1 MLTHIAR
8 SKPGEPEAESV
19 FPAQVPR
26 NSKAES
32 GLHAGWT
39 ALFCL
44 VRTSLTSV
52 VESLAVML
60 GHTTRSL
67 FHVREYAMS
76 SIINAV
82 HTAVSGLNAQSHAF
96 TDLSNNIANSQ
107 TTGYKASTTSFEDYV
122 TNNELAND
130 GESLSDS
137 VAATTRQHTDNQ
149 GMVTTS
155 TNSTALAISGNGFFN
170 VVQATGQSNDG
181 TPVLGTQQYYTRNG
195 DFSQDKNGYLVN
207 TSGYYLEGYN
217 VDASTGTLGTSLS
230 AIQVPSTIA
239 FRPTESTKLTATGTL
254 DNSSKT
260 VDMSTTA
267 YDSTGAASTVDL
279 SWAKVDD
286 TTWTISDVNNPSNAA
301 TVKFDST
308 TGAVSS
314 VTPLN
319 STGTSGTTTSSTS
332 FEYTGSPQA
341 MTVSLSGITLG
352 SSTDSTAPTMTSD
365 SVTTG
370 TFSGISMETDG
381 SVMATF
387 DNGYSQLVAKIPLT
401 TFADP
406 NSLSAQNGQA
416 YTATSQSGSPQIN
429 AVNTNGAG
437 TLTTGSIEESTSD
450 LTGDLSKLIVA
461 QQAYGANTKVVST
474 ADQLLQT
481 TLAMIQ

>member
-1 MLTHIAR
+1 
-8 SKPGEPEAESV
+8 
-19 FPAQVPR
+19 
-26 NSKAES
+26 
-32 GLHAGWT
+32 
-39 ALFCL
+39 
-44 VRTSLTSV
+44 
-52 VESLAVML
+52 
-60 GHTTRSL
+60 
-67 FHVREYAMS
+67 MS

-137 VAATTRQHTDNQ
+137 VAATTQQHTDNQ

-170 VVQATGQSNDG
+170 VVQATGQSNDS

-217 VDASTGTLGTSLS
+217 VDATSGTLGTSLS
-230 AIQVPSTIA
+230 AIQVPSTVA

-254 DNSSKT
+254 DSTST
-260 VDMSTTA
+260 TSAGTSTDMTTTA
-267 YDSTGAASTVDL
+267 YSSTGTGSTVDL
-279 SWAKVDD
+279 TWTKVND
-286 TTWTISDVNNPSNAA
+286 TTWTVSNASDASNSA
-301 TVKFDST
+301 TVTFDS

-314 VTPLN
+314 VTSQN
-319 STGTSGTTTSSTS
+319 STGTSSTSSTS
-332 FEYTGSPQA
+332 FDYTGSPQD
-341 MTVSLSGITLG
+341 MTVSLSGVTLG
-352 SSTDSTAPTMTSD
+352 SANSVSMTSD
-365 SVTTG
+365 SVTSG

-406 NSLSAQNGQA
+406 NGLSAQNGQA
-416 YTATSQSGSPQIN
+416 YTATAQSGSPQVN
-429 AVNTNGAG
+429 TVNTNGAG
-437 TLTTGSIEESTSD
+437 TLTTGSVEESTTD

>member
-1 MLTHIAR
+1 
-8 SKPGEPEAESV
+8 
-19 FPAQVPR
+19 
-26 NSKAES
+26 
-32 GLHAGWT
+32 
-39 ALFCL
+39 
-44 VRTSLTSV
+44 
-52 VESLAVML
+52 ML

-82 HTAVSGLNAQSHAF
+82 HTAVSGLNSQSHAF
-96 TDLSNNIANSQ
+96 SDLSNNIANSQ
-107 TTGYKASTTSFEDYV
+107 TNGYKASTTSFEDYV
-122 TNNELAND
+122 TNNSLASD
-130 GESLSDS
+130 GEALSDS
-137 VAATTRQHTDNQ
+137 VVATTRQHNDNQ

-170 VVQATGQSNDG
+170 VVQATGQSNDS

-217 VDASTGTLGTSLS
+217 VNASTGTLSTTLNP
-230 AIQVPSTIA
+230 IQVPSTIK
-239 FRPTESTKLTATGTL
+239 FQPTESTKLTLTGQIDGKPT
-254 DNSSKT
+254 SA
-260 VDMSTTA
+260 TA
-267 YDSTGAASTVDL
+267 YDSKGNAQTVSL
-279 SWAKVDD
+279 NWTQVDA
-286 TTWTISDVNNPSNAA
+286 TTWTVSNPNDATNSA
-301 TVKFDST
+301 TVKFDSS
-308 TGAVSS
+308 TGAIAS
-314 VTPLN
+314 VNGQTQASG
-319 STGTSGTTTSSTS
+319 STAS
-332 FEYTGSPQA
+332 FEYDGAPQD
-341 MTVSLSGITLG
+341 MTVSLGTIGGTSGVSLATDG
-352 SSTDSTAPTMTSD
+352 STPTGVTAVSD

-370 TFSGISMETDG
+370 TFSGISMQTDG

-406 NSLSAQNGQA
+406 NSLSPQNGQA
-416 YTATSQSGSPQIN
+416 YTATSQSGTPQIN

-437 TLTTGSIEESTSD
+437 TLSTASVEESTTD

>member
-1 MLTHIAR
+1 MRIQALTQRIRPFRAC
-8 SKPGEPEAESV
+8 KDFLNICCEILP
-19 FPAQVPR
+19 
-26 NSKAES
+26 
-32 GLHAGWT
+32 
-39 ALFCL
+39 
-44 VRTSLTSV
+44 
-52 VESLAVML
+52 VML

-82 HTAVSGLNAQSHAF
+82 HTAVSGLNAQAHAF

-130 GESLSDS
+130 GQALSDS
-137 VAATTRQHTDNQ
+137 VAATTQQHNENQ
-149 GMVTTS
+149 GMVTSS
-155 TNSTALAISGNGFFN
+155 TNSSALAISGNGFFN
-170 VVQATGQSNDG
+170 VVQATGQSNDS

-217 VDASTGTLGTSLS
+217 VNSSTGTLGTSLS

-254 DNSSKT
+254 DSST
-260 VDMSTTA
+260 AAGTTLSPSMSTTA
-267 YDSTGAASTVDL
+267 YDSTGAASTVNL
-279 SWAKVDD
+279 NWTKVDD
-286 TTWTISDVNNPSNAA
+286 TTWTVSNASNPDNAA
-301 TVKFDST
+301 TVKFDSS

-319 STGTSGTTTSSTS
+319 STGTSGTASSSTS
-332 FEYTGSPQA
+332 FEYTGSPQD
-341 MTVSLSGITLG
+341 MTVSLSGITQG
-352 SSTDSTAPTMTSD
+352 TSTDSTAPTMTSD
-365 SVTTG
+365 SVTSG
-370 TFSGISMETDG
+370 TFSGISMRTDG

-406 NSLSAQNGQA
+406 DSLSPQNGQA
-416 YTATSQSGSPQIN
+416 YTATSQSGNPQVN

-437 TLTTGSIEESTSD
+437 TLTTGAIEESTSD

>member
-1 MLTHIAR
+1 
-8 SKPGEPEAESV
+8 
-19 FPAQVPR
+19 
-26 NSKAES
+26 
-32 GLHAGWT
+32 
-39 ALFCL
+39 
-44 VRTSLTSV
+44 
-52 VESLAVML
+52 ML

-82 HTAVSGLNAQSHAF
+82 HTAVSGLNSQSHAF
-96 TDLSNNIANSQ
+96 SDLSNNIANSQ
-107 TTGYKASTTSFEDYV
+107 TNGYKASTTSFEDYV
-122 TNNELAND
+122 TNNSLASD

-137 VAATTRQHTDNQ
+137 VVATTRQHNDNQ

-170 VVQATGQSNDG
+170 VVQATGQSNDS

-217 VDASTGTLGTSLS
+217 VNASTGTLSTTLNP
-230 AIQVPSTIA
+230 IQVPSTIK
-239 FRPTESTKLTATGTL
+239 FQPTESTKLTLTGQIDGKPT
-254 DNSSKT
+254 SA
-260 VDMSTTA
+260 TA
-267 YDSTGAASTVDL
+267 YDSKGNAQTVSL
-279 SWAKVDD
+279 NWTQVDA
-286 TTWTISDVNNPSNAA
+286 TTWTVSNPNDATNSA
-301 TVKFDST
+301 TVKFDSS
-308 TGAVSS
+308 TGAIAS
-314 VTPLN
+314 VNGQTQASG
-319 STGTSGTTTSSTS
+319 STAS
-332 FEYTGSPQA
+332 FEYDGAPQD
-341 MTVSLSGITLG
+341 MTVSLGTIGGTSGVSLATDG
-352 SSTDSTAPTMTSD
+352 STPTGVTGVSD

-370 TFSGISMETDG
+370 TFSGISMQTDG

-406 NSLSAQNGQA
+406 NSLSPQNGQA
-416 YTATSQSGSPQIN
+416 YTATSQSGTPQIN

-437 TLTTGSIEESTSD
+437 TLSTASVEESTTD

>member
-1 MLTHIAR
+1 
-8 SKPGEPEAESV
+8 
-19 FPAQVPR
+19 
-26 NSKAES
+26 
-32 GLHAGWT
+32 
-39 ALFCL
+39 
-44 VRTSLTSV
+44 
-52 VESLAVML
+52 
-60 GHTTRSL
+60 
-67 FHVREYAMS
+67 MS

-82 HTAVSGLNAQSHAF
+82 HTAVSGLNSQAHAF
-96 TDLSNNIANSQ
+96 SDLSNNIANSQ

-137 VAATTRQHTDNQ
+137 VAATTQQHTDNQ

-170 VVQATGQSNDG
+170 VVQATGQSNDS

-217 VDASTGTLGTSLS
+217 VDASSGTLGTSLDP
-230 AIQVPSTIA
+230 IQVPSTVA

-254 DNSSKT
+254 DSST
-260 VDMSTTA
+260 ANNTTLSSPMSATA
-267 YDSTGAASTVDL
+267 YDSTGKSSTVDL
-279 SWAKVDD
+279 TWTKVND
-286 TTWTISDVNNPSNAA
+286 TTWTVSNASDTTNSA
-301 TVKFDST
+301 TVTFDS

-314 VTPLN
+314 VTSQN
-319 STGTSGTTTSSTS
+319 STGTSSTSSTS
-332 FEYTGSPQA
+332 FDYTGAPQD
-341 MTVSLSGITLG
+341 MTVSLSGVTLG
-352 SSTDSTAPTMTSD
+352 SSNSLSMTSD
-365 SVTTG
+365 SVTSG

-406 NSLSAQNGQA
+406 NGLSAQNGQA
-416 YTATSQSGSPQIN
+416 YTATAQSGSPQVN
-429 AVNTNGAG
+429 TVNTNGAG
-437 TLTTGSIEESTSD
+437 TLTTGSVEESTTD

>member
-1 MLTHIAR
+1 MFTHIAR

-19 FPAQVPR
+19 FPARIPR
-26 NSKAES
+26 NFKAES
-32 GLHAGWT
+32 DLHTGWT
-39 ALFCL
+39 ALFCR
-44 VRTSLTSV
+44 VRTSLTSA
-52 VESLAVML
+52 VESSPMML

-82 HTAVSGLNAQSHAF
+82 HTAVSGLNSQSHAF
-96 TDLSNNIANSQ
+96 SDLSNNIANSQ

-130 GESLSDS
+130 GEALSDS
-137 VAATTRQHTDNQ
+137 VVATTRQHNDNQ
-149 GMVTTS
+149 GMVTSS
-155 TNSTALAISGNGFFN
+155 TNSSALAISGNGFFN
-170 VVQATGQSNDG
+170 VVQATGQSNES
-181 TPVLGTQQYYTRNG
+181 TPVLGSQQYYTRNG

-217 VDASTGTLGTSLS
+217 VDSATGSLSTSLDP
-230 AIQVPSTIA
+230 IQVPSTIA
-239 FRPTESTKLTATGTL
+239 FRPTESTKLTMTGQL
-254 DNSSKT
+254 DGNPTSA
-260 VDMSTTA
+260 TA
-267 YDSTGAASTVDL
+267 YDSKGNAQTVSL
-279 SWAKVDD
+279 NWTQVDA
-286 TTWTISDVNNPSNAA
+286 TTWTVTNANNADNTA
-301 TVKFDST
+301 TVKFDAS
-308 TGAVSS
+308 TGAIAS
-314 VTPLN
+314 VN
-319 STGTSGTTTSSTS
+319 GQSQASGSTAS
-332 FEYTGSPQA
+332 FDYEGSPQD
-341 MTVSLSGITLG
+341 MTVNLGTIGSTNGVSIATDGATPSGVT
-352 SSTDSTAPTMTSD
+352 TVSD
-365 SVTTG
+365 SVTSG
-370 TFSGISMETDG
+370 NFSGISMQTDG

-416 YTATSQSGSPQIN
+416 YTATAQSGSPQIN

-437 TLTTGSIEESTSD
+437 TVTTGSVEESTTD

>member
-1 MLTHIAR
+1 M
-8 SKPGEPEAESV
+8 
-19 FPAQVPR
+19 
-26 NSKAES
+26 
-32 GLHAGWT
+32 

-44 VRTSLTSV
+44 VRTSLTSI

-170 VVQATGQSNDG
+170 VVQATGQSNDS

-217 VDASTGTLGTSLS
+217 VDATSGTLGTSLS

-254 DNSSKT
+254 DSSSSKT

-279 SWAKVDD
+279 SWTKLSD
-286 TTWTISDVNNPSNAA
+286 TTWAVKDVNDTTGTSNSA
-301 TVKFDST
+301 TVTFDSS
-308 TGAVSS
+308 GAVSS
-314 VTPLN
+314 VTSQD
-319 STGTSGTTTSSTS
+319 STGASSTS
-332 FEYTGSPQA
+332 SSSFNYTGSPQD
-341 MTVSLSGITLG
+341 MTVSLSGVTLG
-352 SSTDSTAPTMTSD
+352 SANTVSMTSD

-437 TLTTGSIEESTSD
+437 TLTTGSIEESTTD

>member
-1 MLTHIAR
+1 M
-8 SKPGEPEAESV
+8 
-19 FPAQVPR
+19 
-26 NSKAES
+26 
-32 GLHAGWT
+32 
-39 ALFCL
+39 
-44 VRTSLTSV
+44 
-52 VESLAVML
+52 ML

-82 HTAVSGLNAQSHAF
+82 QTAVSGLNAQSHAF

-122 TNNELAND
+122 TNNDLASD
-130 GESLSDS
+130 GEALSDS
-137 VAATTRQHTDNQ
+137 VVATTRQHNDNQ

-170 VVQATGQSNDG
+170 VVQATGQSNDS
-181 TPVLGTQQYYTRNG
+181 TPVLGSQQYYTRNG

-217 VDASTGTLGTSLS
+217 VNASTGSLGTSLS
-230 AIQVPSTIA
+230 PIQVPSTIK
-239 FRPTESTKLTATGTL
+239 FQPTESTKLTMTGQIGSSAT
-254 DNSSKT
+254 SSGGS
-260 VDMSTTA
+260 STTSATA
-267 YDSTGAASTVDL
+267 YDSKGNAQTVSL
-279 SWAKVDD
+279 NWTQVNA
-286 TTWTISDVNNPSNAA
+286 TTWTVSNASDPTNSA
-301 TVKFDST
+301 TVTFDAS
-308 TGAVSS
+308 TGALASVNGQSQSS
-314 VTPLN
+314 GSAAT
-319 STGTSGTTTSSTS
+319 
-332 FEYTGSPQA
+332 FEYEGSPQN
-341 MTVSLSGITLG
+341 MTVSLGTIGNTSGVSIVTDG
-352 SSTDSTAPTMTSD
+352 STPTGVTTVSD
-365 SVTTG
+365 SVTSG
-370 TFSGISMETDG
+370 TFSGISMQTDG

-387 DNGYSQLVAKIPLT
+387 DNGYSQLVAKVPLT

-406 NSLSAQNGQA
+406 NSLSPENGQA
-416 YTATSQSGSPQIN
+416 YTATSQSGSPQIKT
-429 AVNTNGAG
+429 VDTNGAG